1 MLKRTRGRLVHGGGQ
16 PRAAALRDDDAVRT
30 DALGRADDR
39 AEIVRVGD
47 FVTQHEKRRLTAL
60 GGDGEHVLD
69 RAVLLDGAQR
79 DHALMCVRLAHG
91 VELAAVGL
99 HHHDAR
105 GQHAYAQHKP
115 L

>member
-1 MLKRTRGRLVHGGGQ
+1 MLERTRGRFVHDGGQ

-39 AEIVRVGD
+39 TEVVRVGD
-47 FVTQHEKRRLTAL
+47 LVAQHEKRRLTAL
-60 GGDGEHVLD
+60 GGNGEHVLD

-99 HHHDAR
+99 RDDDAGAAR
-105 GQHAYAQHKP
+105 F
-115 L
+115 

>member
-1 MLKRTRGRLVHGGGQ
+1 M
-16 PRAAALRDDDAVRT
+16 RA

-39 AEIVRVGD
+39 AEVVRVGD
-47 FVTQHEKRRLTAL
+47 LVAQHEKRCLTAL

-79 DHALMCVRLAHG
+79 DYALMCVRLAHG

-99 HHHDAR
+99 RDDDAGAAR
-105 GQHAYAQHKP
+105 F
-115 L
+115 